1 MKLNQVAILNTG
13 YESYAFEHQLFAQHG
28 FDLII
33 YEGDPRN
40 KKAKYEFARNAVGI
54 LVRELL
60 IDKEALE
67 LMPHLKAIV
76 RYGVG
81 YDNIDLDTARDRS
94 IRVANVQG
102 YANHSVSDHAMAL
115 LLACTRDLEE
125 SRNGT
130 FSKPSRK
137 DVLELHDKT
146 LGIIGIGQIGSQFS
160 LKASPFFN
168 KTLANDPY
176 KTEDHM
182 AKHSA
187 EKVKLSTLFK
197 ECHVISL
204 HCNLNQET
212 RHLVNRSAIESMNKS
227 PVIINTSRGAVIDE
241 KALLVALNSEKIHSA
256 GLDVFEKE
264 PPGED
269 QVELMNHPKVVYT
282 PHVAWYSQTSIVTLQ
297 RKAARNLISLLN
309 GQQIDDELF

>member
-1 MKLNQVAILNTG
+1 MKLKQVAILDTG
-13 YESYAFEHQLFAQHG
+13 YESYTYEQELFAQHG

-33 YEGDPRN
+33 YEGIPRD
-40 KKAKYEFARNAVGI
+40 KKAKYALARNATGI

-60 IDKEALE
+60 IDKEALG

-81 YDNIDLDTARDRS
+81 YDNIDLDTSKDRS

-115 LLACTRDLEE
+115 LLTCTRDLEE
-125 SRNGT
+125 SKNGT

-168 KTLANDPY
+168 KILANDPY

-182 AKHSA
+182 AKHGA
-187 EKVKLSTLFK
+187 EKVNLSTLFK

-204 HCNLNQET
+204 HCNLNRET
-212 RHLVNRSAIESMNKS
+212 RHLINRSAIESMKKS
-227 PVIINTSRGAVIDE
+227 PVIINTARGAVIHE
-241 KALLVALNSEKIHSA
+241 KALLAALNSGKVHSA

-269 QVELMNHPKVVYT
+269 QEELMNHSHVVYT

-297 RKAARNLISLLN
+297 RKAARNLIGLLN
-309 GQQIDDELF
+309 GLQIDDELF

>member
-1 MKLNQVAILNTG
+1 MKHNQVAILDTG
-13 YESYAFEHQLFAQHG
+13 YESYTFERQQFAQHG

-33 YEGDPRN
+33 YEGDARN
-40 KKAKYEFARNAVGI
+40 REAKYEFARNAAGI
-54 LVRELL
+54 LIRELL

-67 LMPHLKAIV
+67 VLHHLKAIV

-81 YDNIDLDTARDRS
+81 YDNIDLDSTRDRS

-115 LLACTRDLEE
+115 LLACTRDLEG
-125 SRNGT
+125 SKMGT

-160 LKASPFFN
+160 LKASPLF
-168 KTLANDPY
+168 KKVLACDPY
-176 KTEDHM
+176 KTDDYM
-182 AKHSA
+182 AKYSA
-187 EKVKLSTLFK
+187 EKVELPTLFK

-212 RHLVNRSAIESMNKS
+212 RHLINRSAIESMKKR
-227 PVIINTSRGAVIDE
+227 PVIVNTSRGAVIDE
-241 KALLVALNSEKIHSA
+241 KALLAALNSGKVHSA

-269 QVELMNHPKVVYT
+269 QRELINHPQVVYT

-297 RKAARNLISLLN
+297 RKAARNLIGLLK
-309 GQQIDDELF
+309 GHQIEDELF

>member
-1 MKLNQVAILNTG
+1 MKYNQVAILDTG
-13 YESYAFEHQLFAQHG
+13 YESYAFEHQLFAQQG
-28 FDLII
+28 MDLII

-40 KKAKYEFARNAVGI
+40 KKAKYEFARNASGI

-60 IDKEALE
+60 IDQEALGI
-67 LMPHLKAIV
+67 MPHLKAIV

-81 YDNIDLDTARDRS
+81 YDNIDLETTRERS

-115 LLACTRDLEE
+115 MLACTRDLEG
-125 SRNGT
+125 SKTGT
-130 FSKPSRK
+130 FSKASRK

-168 KTLANDPY
+168 KVLACDPY
-176 KTEDHM
+176 KTAGHM
-182 AKHSA
+182 AKYGA
-187 EKVKLSTLFK
+187 EKVKLSSLFE
-197 ECHVISL
+197 ECQVISL
-204 HCNLNQET
+204 HCNLSQET
-212 RHLVNRSAIESMNKS
+212 RHLINQSAIDAMKQR
-227 PVIINTSRGAVIDE
+227 PVIVNTSRGAVIDE
-241 KALLVALNSEKIHSA
+241 KALLAALNSEKVHSA

-269 QVELMNHPKVVYT
+269 QTELLNHPHVVYT
-282 PHVAWYSQTSIVTLQ
+282 PHVAWYSQTSIVNLQ
-297 RKAARNLISLLN
+297 RKAARNLIGLLN
-309 GQQIDDELF
+309 GQQIEDELL

>member
-1 MKLNQVAILNTG
+1 MKLKQVAILDTG
-13 YESYAFEHQLFAQHG
+13 YESYTYEKELFAQHG

-33 YEGDPRN
+33 YEGIPRD
-40 KKAKYEFARNAVGI
+40 KKAKYALARNATGI

-60 IDKEALE
+60 IDKEALG
-67 LMPHLKAIV
+67 LMPRLKAIV

-81 YDNIDLDTARDRS
+81 YDNIDLETTRKRS

-125 SRNGT
+125 SKKGT

-160 LKASPFFN
+160 LKASSFFN
-168 KTLANDPY
+168 NILANDPY
-176 KTEDHM
+176 KTEDYM
-182 AKHSA
+182 AEYRA
-187 EKVKLSTLFK
+187 EKVELSTLLQ

-204 HCNLNQET
+204 HCNLSHET
-212 RHLVNRSAIESMNKS
+212 RHLIDEGAIGSMKKR
-227 PVIINTSRGAVIDE
+227 PVIVNTSRGGVIDE
-241 KALLVALNSEKIHSA
+241 KALLAALNSGKIHSA

-269 QVELMNHPKVVYT
+269 QSELLNHPHVVYS
-282 PHVAWYSQTSIVTLQ
+282 PHVAWYSEASIVTVQ
-297 RKAARNLISLLN
+297 RKAARNLIGLLN
-309 GQQIDDELF
+309 GLQIEDELF